1 MSSTRFLVESRE
13 SRKQKEDT
21 RQAQFIWQSRNQ
33 LEKWISRK
41 WETKSSCINYQ
52 EIRSANWNNW
62 VSLQIPRHCQFR
74 RSLKWSSCAALW
86 KCLANECAILCHFSL
101 PLFFFCFLALSLG
114 HQCSHVALAA
124 LVAKW
129 CLANGSWNQPDALVL
144 NKKPFSRLL
153 FHGKPW
159 YGLRSKIAV
168 YLRFVDF
175 IAELCLQ
182 FCLNFITR
190 SATERRWAK
199 GKEICGCVAALDW
212 KWMPKPWYELIFEQ
226 GCQVEQTSKGS
237 GAWPSQMDICL
248 HGMDIG

>member
-1 MSSTRFLVESRE
+1 VRNEIKLH
-13 SRKQKEDT
+13 KL
-21 RQAQFIWQSRNQ
+21 SRNQ
-33 LEKWISRK
+33 IGKLEQLSVTANSQALSISPKPQMEFLCGLVKMPRQ
-41 WETKSSCINYQ
+41 WMCHPLPFSASS
-52 EIRSANWNNW
+52 
-62 VSLQIPRHCQFR
+62 
-74 RSLKWSSCAALW
+74 
-86 KCLANECAILCHFSL
+86 
-101 PLFFFCFLALSLG
+101 FFFVFLALSLG

>member
-101 PLFFFCFLALSLG
+101 PLFFFLFFGTFFGPPVQPRCTCSTRCKMVSCKWVVKSARCLG
-114 HQCSHVALAA
+114 F
-124 LVAKW
+124 K
-129 CLANGSWNQPDALVL
+129 
-144 NKKPFSRLL
+144 
-153 FHGKPW
+153 
-159 YGLRSKIAV
+159 
-168 YLRFVDF
+168 
-175 IAELCLQ
+175 
-182 FCLNFITR
+182 
-190 SATERRWAK
+190 
-199 GKEICGCVAALDW
+199 
-212 KWMPKPWYELIFEQ
+212 
-226 GCQVEQTSKGS
+226 
-237 GAWPSQMDICL
+237 
-248 HGMDIG
+248 